1 MEPRQRVGP
10 YRVIAGSH
18 WDADHTRFCLAV
30 GLTAP
35 CHAVVLAVP
44 PAALA
49 QDTAFRVRFRSEA
62 ANSRRLTGPA
72 VPPVVD
78 VAPDGPGLPWVATG
92 YVPALPLPQALAAA
106 GGRLPEPTVRA
117 LGAAL
122 ALALASAHAN
132 GLVHAGISPATVLL
146 TADGPRLLGYG
157 AARAATSDP
166 RRTGWAAVGLPPE
179 QSADGWPQPPGD
191 VFALGTV
198 LAYAA
203 TGHPQPAPEALPES
217 LRRAITAAYAPDPG
231 LRPRADEL
239 AAELAPP
246 PAPGWLPSS
255 VTSAID
261 RQQAAVRVAEAEA
274 EAEAAAAEPPTATP
288 GPAATDPTAPVAS
301 ATGRR
306 TLLVGASAAVAG
318 LVLGGVAAFAA
329 SGDEDRA
336 RPKPRRTRFPGVAPK
351 PLWRAELPAR
361 VGDRAKGSPPLIW
374 RDQVVV
380 QSAGRGVVGI
390 DLRTGERLWTLD
402 DHPVRGDMYD
412 LGGGLVLIPGDTFK
426 AVSARTGAVEWSA
439 ADYAPG
445 GAYAFEAPLAL
456 SGDTFW
462 FTASR
467 TGRAA
472 KDSRAAQDWGRVVG
486 YDIKA
491 REQRWALPT
500 GTPGRG
506 KALLQ
511 REFLLLSDG
520 DGGYT
525 AVDRRRGRKLWTQK
539 YRGVP
544 DGKEPPVYIGTPED
558 LLVVTLAGDLRAF
571 RMRGGEHAWTFGS
584 KTGLFGRALRHGA
597 HLYVTDSLAR
607 TYALDAA
614 DGGLKWQRDN
624 GVSVKASLPYPVTS
638 ISGSGRTV
646 LASTVSSVDA
656 YAADDGTLLWRFTA
670 VGAGEEKGFTGNVV
684 GCGAG
689 VALVRNE
696 RVLYALPV
704 D

>member
-18 WDADHTRFCLAV
+18 WDADHTRYCLAV

-35 CHAVVLAVP
+35 CHPVVLAVP
-44 PAALA
+44 PTALA

-92 YVPALPLPQALAAA
+92 YVPAVPLPQALAAA

-122 ALALASAHAN
+122 ARALASAHAN
-132 GLVHAGISPATVLL
+132 GWVHAGISPATVLL
-146 TADGPRLLGYG
+146 AADGPRLLGYG
-157 AARAATSDP
+157 AARAATSDRQP
-166 RRTGWAAVGLPPE
+166 TGRAAVSVPPE
-179 QSADGWPQPPGD
+179 QRTGGWPQPPGD

-203 TGHPQPAPEALPES
+203 TGHPQPAPEALEALPAS

-231 LRPRADEL
+231 RRPRADEL

-246 PAPGWLPSS
+246 PAPGWLPPS
-255 VTSAID
+255 VTAAID
-261 RQQAAVRVAEAEA
+261 RQEAAVRAAETEA
-274 EAEAAAAEPPTATP
+274 EAEAAAAEPPTAAP
-288 GPAATDPTAPVAS
+288 DPAAP

-306 TLLVGASAAVAG
+306 TLLVGVSAAVAG
-318 LVLGGVAAFAA
+318 LALGGVAAFAA

-336 RPKPRRTRFPGVAPK
+336 RPRPRRTRFPGVAPK

-374 RDQVVV
+374 RDRIVVH
-380 QSAGRGVVGI
+380 SAGRGVVGI

-445 GAYAFEAPLAL
+445 RAYAFEAPLAL

-472 KDSRAAQDWGRVVG
+472 KDSRAAQEWGRVVA
-486 YDIKA
+486 YDTKA
-491 REQRWALPT
+491 REQRWTLPT
-500 GTPGRG
+500 GTPGKG

-511 REFLLLSDG
+511 REFLLLSDA
-520 DGGYT
+520 DGGCT

-539 YRGVP
+539 YPGVP
-544 DGKEPPVYIGTPED
+544 DGKEPPVYTGTPED

-571 RMRGGEHAWTFGS
+571 RMRGGEHAWTFGA
-584 KTGLFGRALRHGA
+584 KAGLFGRALRHGA

-614 DGGLKWQRDN
+614 DGGLKWKRDN

-646 LASTVSSVDA
+646 LASTASSVDA

-670 VGAGEEKGFTGNVV
+670 VGAGEEKGYTGTVV

>member
-10 YRVIAGSH
+10 YRVIAGSD
-18 WDADHTRFCLAV
+18 WDADHTRYCLA
-30 GLTAP
+30 LEPKAP
-35 CHAVVLAVP
+35 GRAVVLAMP
-44 PAALA
+44 PTALA
-49 QDTAFRVRFRSEA
+49 EDTAFRVRFRSEA
-62 ANSRRLTGPA
+62 ENSRRLTGPA
-72 VPPVVD
+72 VPPVVA

-122 ALALASAHAN
+122 AQALANAHAN

-146 TADGPRLLGYG
+146 ATDGPRLLGYG
-157 AARAATSDP
+157 ATRAATSDRQP
-166 RRTGWAAVGLPPE
+166 PGRSPGRPPE
-179 QSADGWPQPPGD
+179 QVAGGWPQPPGD

-203 TGHPQPAPEALPES
+203 TGRPHPEPEALPES
-217 LRRAITAAYAPDPG
+217 LRRAITAARAHDPG
-231 LRPRADEL
+231 LRPRAADL

-255 VTSAID
+255 VTTAID
-261 RQQAAVRVAEAEA
+261 RQEATVRTAEAEA
-274 EAEAAAAEPPTATP
+274 EADAAAAGSPTAAP
-288 GPAATDPTAPVAS
+288 GPAAP

-306 TLLVGASAAVAG
+306 TLLVGATAAVAG

-329 SGDEDRA
+329 SGDKERA

-374 RDQVVV
+374 RDRIVVHA
-380 QSAGRGVVGI
+380 AGRGVVGI
-390 DLRTGERLWTLD
+390 DLHTGERLWTLD
-402 DHPVRGDMYD
+402 DLPVRGDMYD
-412 LGGGLVLIPGDTFK
+412 LGGELILIPGDTFK

-439 ADYAPG
+439 AAYSPG
-445 GAYAFEAPLAL
+445 RAYAFDAPLAL

-467 TGRAA
+467 TGRAS
-472 KDSRAAQDWGRVVG
+472 KDSRAWGRVVA
-486 YDIKA
+486 YDTEA
-491 REQRWALPT
+491 REQRWALPF
-500 GTPGRG
+500 GTPGKG

-511 REFLLLSDG
+511 RDFLLLSDA
-520 DGGYT
+520 DGGHT
-525 AVDRRRGRKLWTQK
+525 AVDRRRGRKLWTRT
-539 YRGVP
+539 YRGMP
-544 DGKEPPVYIGTPED
+544 DGQEPPVYTGTPDD
-558 LLVVTLAGDLRAF
+558 LLVVTLAGNLRAF
-571 RMRGGEHAWTFGS
+571 RMRSGEQAWAFGS
-584 KTGLFGRALRHGA
+584 ETGLFGRALRHGA
-597 HLYVTDSLAR
+597 HLYVTDTLAR

-614 DGGLKWQRDN
+614 DGGLKWKRDN
-624 GVSVKASLPYPVTS
+624 GVSVGASLPYPVTS
-638 ISGSGRTV
+638 VSGSGRTV
-646 LASTVSSVDA
+646 LASTAGSVDA

-670 VGAGEEKGFTGNVV
+670 VGGGKEKGFTGAVV

-689 VALVRNE
+689 VALVRND